1 MIQTNADERATQET
15 VALLLDEI
23 ARLENELR
31 ARDEAETWRAEA
43 PPTVPSPPVEPRD
56 PSPDSRVEDLTTAL
70 AGRDE
75 TIAVLLEQT
84 CLFEEAAQAQRA
96 EWEQLTRWV
105 EEVESRVEEQ
115 GGRDSRLGDE
125 LATERRRHVEAR
137 EGRESEARAWEV
149 QRRSLEREVSDL
161 RARLA
166 TPQHPDGSNAA
177 VVALEAENQRLREAC
192 AALDKAKALAKEVK
206 PLRERLAEALAECD
220 RLRAEL
226 EHERDDRR
234 REANEHEA
242 ELTAL
247 RSEHARA
254 QLETTAE
261 SQLSARAATADPG
274 APVTDSAAEAD
285 ERIRALRD
293 HLREI
298 HQREAE
304 ERRAR
309 KLSARLSRLW
319 HRTGPSGKG

>member
-1 MIQTNADERATQET
+1 MIQTNADERATDET
-15 VALLLDEI
+15 VALLLDEV

-31 ARDEAETWRAEA
+31 ARDEAESWRAEA
-43 PPTVPSPPVEPRD
+43 PSTVADPPVVPGN
-56 PSPDSRVEDLTTAL
+56 PGLDSRVEDLTTAL

-105 EEVESRVEEQ
+105 EEVECRVEEQ

-166 TPQHPDGSNAA
+166 APQLPDGSNTAL
-177 VVALEAENQRLREAC
+177 VTLEAENGRLREAC
-192 AALDKAKALAKEVK
+192 AALDKAKAVAKEVK
-206 PLRERLAEALAECD
+206 PLRERLAEALAERD
-220 RLRAEL
+220 RLRSEL
-226 EHERDDRR
+226 DQERDDRR
-234 REANEHEA
+234 REANEYEA

-254 QLETTAE
+254 LLESKA
-261 SQLSARAATADPG
+261 QFQPSARATTADSDSPENG
-274 APVTDSAAEAD
+274 SAAQAD

-309 KLSARLSRLW
+309 KLSGRLSRLW
-319 HRTGPSGKG
+319 HRTGP